1 MVMIGLPGDSKIFM
15 CSEPIDF
22 RKGVEGLSLV
32 ADGLF
37 PGDLL
42 TGAYF
47 VFLNGARNKIKVLF
61 CDLDGFIIWYKRL
74 EKGTFSPDLAKKQ
87 MDRRDFIL
95 LLEGVTPKKI
105 RPRFQ

>member
-1 MVMIGLPGDSKIFM
+1 MVMIGLPGDSRIFM
-15 CSEPIDF
+15 NLEPIDF

-32 ADGLF
+32 TQGLF
-37 PGDLL
+37 PDQLL

-47 VFLNGARNKIKVLF
+47 VFLNGARNKIKVLYW
-61 CDLDGFIIWYKRL
+61 DLDGFIIWYKRL
-74 EKGTFSPDLAKKQ
+74 ERGTFSRNLAKEQ
-87 MDRRDFIL
+87 MDRRDFLL